1 MYKVVLLIEKPLSHF
16 DAHQIAELYAVS
28 TEATHVHVLLP
39 VEDASARVESAL
51 GSIAASEVLATSA
64 LNFPDVDLAKIQRE
78 IVERS
83 RAALEQSVQELGR
96 CGCDADGEVTSADP
110 VDALAAAVRDHDAAE
125 VVILTRPHLVAEFF
139 HFDWTSKARR
149 RLGVPCLHLIEHR
162 DPAADTP
169 NGTVDN
175 ADRAGAVDRESG
187 PAEPG

>member
-1 MYKVVLLIEKPLSHF
+1 MYEVVLLIEKPLSHV

-28 TEATHVHVLLP
+28 IEPTHVHVLLP

-83 RAALEQSVQELGR
+83 RAALEQSIHALVR
-96 CGCDADGEVTSADP
+96 CGCSADGEVTSADP
-110 VDALAAAVRDHDAAE
+110 VDAVAAAVRDRGAAE
-125 VVILTRPHLVAEFF
+125 VVVLTRPHLVAEFF

-162 DPAADTP
+162 DPVSPDPAGTAGSI
-169 NGTVDN
+169 NGERGV
-175 ADRAGAVDRESG
+175 G
-187 PAEPG
+187 